1 MKVRQEDEDWTD
13 KKKEDSDFLHFA
25 VSAES
30 LQSSAAVLPDV
41 GSGRRLGFVALQL
54 KKT

>member
-1 MKVRQEDEDWTD
+1 MKVLEEDEDWTD
-13 KKKEDSDFLHFA
+13 VEEEDSDFLHFA

-41 GSGRRLGFVALQL
+41 GSGPRLGFVALQL